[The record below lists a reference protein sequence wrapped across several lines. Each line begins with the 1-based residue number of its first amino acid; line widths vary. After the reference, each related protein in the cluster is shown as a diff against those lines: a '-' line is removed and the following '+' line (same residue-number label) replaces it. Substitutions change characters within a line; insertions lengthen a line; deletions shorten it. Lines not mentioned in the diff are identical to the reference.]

1 VTERSTQ
8 HGSFTIER
16 TYPAAPARVFA
27 AWAIPERRQ
36 RWNIHGSWSVTE
48 QTFDFREG
56 GEELKRFGPPG
67 EPVHVARTRYED
79 IVPDRRIV
87 MSSTTRV
94 GKVLTSVTLVTVQ
107 IEPAG
112 TGSRLAFTYQAVLLD
127 GGERLANREEG
138 WRSILDKLGAALA

>member
-1 VTERSTQ
+1 VTERSAQ

-16 TYPAAPARVFA
+16 AYPAAPARVFA
-27 AWAIPERRQ
+27 AWAIPEQRQ
-36 RWNIHGSWSVTE
+36 RWNIHGSWVVTE

-79 IVPDRRIV
+79 IVPERRIV
-87 MSSTTRV
+87 TSSTTRV
-94 GKVLTSVTLVTVQ
+94 REVLTSVTLVTVQ

-112 TGSRLAFTYQAVLLD
+112 TGSRLVLTYQAVLLD
-127 GGERLANREEG
+127 GGERLANREDG
-138 WRSILDKLGAALA
+138 WRSILDKLGATLA

>member
-1 VTERSTQ
+1 MVRGR
-8 HGSFTIER
+8 H
-16 TYPAAPARVFA
+16 
-27 AWAIPERRQ
+27 
-36 RWNIHGSWSVTE
+36 
-48 QTFDFREG
+48 TFDFREG
-56 GEELKRFGPPG
+56 GEEMKRFGPPG

-94 GKVLTSVTLVTVQ
+94 REVLTSVTLVTVQ

-112 TGSRLAFTYQAVLLD
+112 AGSRLMFTHQAVLLD
-127 GGERLANREEG
+127 DGERLANREDG